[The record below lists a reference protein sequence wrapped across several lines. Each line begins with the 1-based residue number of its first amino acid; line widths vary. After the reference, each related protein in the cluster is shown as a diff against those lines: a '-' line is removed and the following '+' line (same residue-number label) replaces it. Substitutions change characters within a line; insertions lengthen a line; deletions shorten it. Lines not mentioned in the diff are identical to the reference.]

1 MRKTLFLLCALA
13 VAGAG
18 AQNKMADILSSIETN
33 NPQLKAGAQMVLSQK
48 AEVSS
53 QNSLADPTFELEHMW
68 GAQNA
73 GDRKYDITVSQAF
86 DFPSLYVQRNQMGNL
101 KRSLYDGQQALL
113 RQQVLLQAKELCLR
127 IVYLNR
133 CIQLGEERQA
143 AADRLAALY
152 RERLAT
158 GDAAILD
165 VNKIEIEQL
174 NVTTA
179 NTRLRNDRSACLAQL
194 RALNGGEPFEG
205 GLEMLTDYPQ
215 AAMPASFDDLKAQAL
230 QADPELQLL
239 RQESLIAD
247 KSVALNRAGW
257 LPKFELG
264 YRHAYEL
271 GERFNGLSVGISIP
285 LFANR
290 KKVKMAKA
298 QALAGSFAVNNRE
311 QQALAELQTAY
322 DEAVSLQRDHARY
335 DLLMRQNNLGL
346 LQKALTAGQISM
358 VEYLVDAT
366 QLYEAFDNRLSLEY
380 EYQLRLA
387 RMYKFEL

>member
-1 MRKTLFLLCALA
+1 MRKMILLLCALTLS
-13 VAGAG
+13 GAG
-18 AQNKMADILSSIETN
+18 AQNNMADILSCIEAN

-53 QNSLADPTFELEHMW
+53 QNSLADPTFELEHLW

-73 GDRKYDITVSQAF
+73 GDRKYDITVLQSF
-86 DFPSLYVQRNQMGNL
+86 DFPSLYVQRNRVGNL
-101 KRSLYDGQQALL
+101 KRSLYDGQQTLL

-133 CIQLGEERQA
+133 CIELSDKRLA
-143 AADRLAALY
+143 AADELARLY
-152 RERLAT
+152 RGKLES

-179 NTRLRNDRSACLAQL
+179 NTRLRNELATCLAQL
-194 RALNGGEPFEG
+194 RALNGGESLDVE
-205 GLEMLTDYPQ
+205 LSTLTYPE
-215 AAMPASFDDLKAQAL
+215 AVLPASFDELKTQAL

-247 KSVALNRAGW
+247 KSVALNRSGW

-271 GERFNGLSVGISIP
+271 GERFNGFAVGVSIP

-298 QALAGSFAVNNRE
+298 QALAGTFAVNNRE
-311 QQALAELQTAY
+311 QQALAELQSAY
-322 DEAVSLQRDHARY
+322 DEAVTLQRNHARY
-335 DLLMRQNNLGL
+335 DLLTRQNNLGL
-346 LQKALTAGQISM
+346 LQKALATGKISM

-387 RMYKFEL
+387 RLYKFEL

>member
-1 MRKTLFLLCALA
+1 MILLLCALSLS
-13 VAGAG
+13 GAG
-18 AQNKMADILSSIETN
+18 AQNNMADILSCIEAN

-53 QNSLADPTFELEHMW
+53 QNSLADPTFELEHLW

-73 GDRKYDITVSQAF
+73 GDRKYDITVLQSF
-86 DFPSLYVQRNQMGNL
+86 DFPSLYVQRNRVGNL
-101 KRSLYDGQQALL
+101 KRSLYDGQQTLL

-133 CIQLGEERQA
+133 CIELSDKRLA
-143 AADRLAALY
+143 AADELARLY
-152 RERLAT
+152 RGKLES

-179 NTRLRNDRSACLAQL
+179 NTRLRNELATCLAQL
-194 RALNGGEPFEG
+194 RALNGGESLDVE
-205 GLEMLTDYPQ
+205 LSTLTYPE
-215 AAMPASFDDLKAQAL
+215 AVLPASFDELKTQAL

-247 KSVALNRAGW
+247 KSVALNRSGW

-271 GERFNGLSVGISIP
+271 GERFNGFAVGVSIP

-298 QALAGSFAVNNRE
+298 QALAGTFAVNNRE
-311 QQALAELQTAY
+311 QQALAELQSAY
-322 DEAVSLQRDHARY
+322 DEAVTLQRNHARY
-335 DLLMRQNNLGL
+335 DLLTRQNNLGL
-346 LQKALTAGQISM
+346 LQKALVTGKISM

-387 RMYKFEL
+387 RLYKFEL

>member
-1 MRKTLFLLCALA
+1 MILLLCALSLS
-13 VAGAG
+13 GAG
-18 AQNKMADILSSIETN
+18 AQNNMADILSCIEAN
-33 NPQLKAGAQMVLSQK
+33 NPQLKAGAQMILSQK

-53 QNSLADPTFELEHMW
+53 QNSLADPTFELEHLW

-73 GDRKYDITVSQAF
+73 GDRKYDITVLQSF
-86 DFPSLYVQRNQMGNL
+86 DFPSLYVQRNRVGNL
-101 KRSLYDGQQALL
+101 KRSLYDGQQTLL

-133 CIQLGEERQA
+133 CIELSDKRLA
-143 AADRLAALY
+143 AADELARLY
-152 RERLAT
+152 RGKLES

-179 NTRLRNDRSACLAQL
+179 NTRLRNELATCLAQL
-194 RALNGGEPFEG
+194 RALNGGESLDVE
-205 GLEMLTDYPQ
+205 LSTLTYPE
-215 AAMPASFDDLKAQAL
+215 AVLPASFDELKTQAL

-247 KSVALNRAGW
+247 KSVALNRSGW

-271 GERFNGLSVGISIP
+271 GERFNGFAVGVSIP

-298 QALAGSFAVNNRE
+298 QALAGTFAVNNRE
-311 QQALAELQTAY
+311 QQALAELQSAY
-322 DEAVSLQRDHARY
+322 DEAVTLQRNHARY
-335 DLLMRQNNLGL
+335 DLLTRQNNLGL
-346 LQKALTAGQISM
+346 LQKALAAGKISM

-387 RMYKFEL
+387 RLYKFEL

>member
-1 MRKTLFLLCALA
+1 MILLLCALTLS
-13 VAGAG
+13 GAG
-18 AQNKMADILSSIETN
+18 AQNNMADILSCIEAN

-53 QNSLADPTFELEHMW
+53 QNSLADPTFELEHLW

-73 GDRKYDITVSQAF
+73 GDRKYDITVLQSF
-86 DFPSLYVQRNQMGNL
+86 DFPSLYVQRNRVGNL
-101 KRSLYDGQQALL
+101 KRSLYDGQQTLL

-127 IVYLNR
+127 IVYLSR
-133 CIQLGEERQA
+133 CIELSDKRLA
-143 AADRLAALY
+143 AADELARLY
-152 RERLAT
+152 RGKLES

-179 NTRLRNDRSACLAQL
+179 NTRLRNELSTCLAQL
-194 RALNGGEPFEG
+194 RALNGGESLDVE
-205 GLEMLTDYPQ
+205 LSALTYPE
-215 AAMPASFDDLKAQAL
+215 AVLPASFDELKTQAL

-247 KSVALNRAGW
+247 KSVALNRSGW

-271 GERFNGLSVGISIP
+271 GERFNGFAVGVSIP

-298 QALAGSFAVNNRE
+298 QALAGTFAVNNRE
-311 QQALAELQTAY
+311 QQALAELQSAY
-322 DEAVSLQRDHARY
+322 DEAVTLQRNHARY
-335 DLLMRQNNLGL
+335 DLLTRQNNLGL
-346 LQKALTAGQISM
+346 LQKALAAGKISM

-387 RMYKFEL
+387 RLYKFEL

>member
-1 MRKTLFLLCALA
+1 MILLLCALSLS
-13 VAGAG
+13 GAG
-18 AQNKMADILSSIETN
+18 AQNNMADILSCIEAN

-53 QNSLADPTFELEHMW
+53 QNSLADPTFELEHLW

-73 GDRKYDITVSQAF
+73 GDRKYDITVLQSF
-86 DFPSLYVQRNQMGNL
+86 DFPSLYVQRNRVGNL
-101 KRSLYDGQQALL
+101 KRSLYDGQQTLL

-133 CIQLGEERQA
+133 CIELSDKRLA
-143 AADRLAALY
+143 AADELARLY
-152 RERLAT
+152 RGKLES

-179 NTRLRNDRSACLAQL
+179 NTRLRNELATCLAQL
-194 RALNGGEPFEG
+194 RALNGGESLDVE
-205 GLEMLTDYPQ
+205 LSTLTYPE
-215 AAMPASFDDLKAQAL
+215 AVLPASFDELKTQAL

-247 KSVALNRAGW
+247 KSVALNRSGW

-271 GERFNGLSVGISIP
+271 GERFNGFAVGVSIP

-298 QALAGSFAVNNRE
+298 QALAGTFAVNNRE
-311 QQALAELQTAY
+311 QQALAELQSAY
-322 DEAVSLQRDHARY
+322 DEAVTLKQNHARY
-335 DLLMRQNNLGL
+335 DLLTRQNNLGL
-346 LQKALTAGQISM
+346 LQKALAAGKISM

-387 RMYKFEL
+387 RLYKFEL

>member
-1 MRKTLFLLCALA
+1 MILLLCALSLS
-13 VAGAG
+13 GAG
-18 AQNKMADILSSIETN
+18 AQNNMADILSCIEAN

-53 QNSLADPTFELEHMW
+53 QNSLADPTFELEHLW

-73 GDRKYDITVSQAF
+73 GDRKYDITVLQSF
-86 DFPSLYVQRNQMGNL
+86 DFPSLYVQRNRVGNL
-101 KRSLYDGQQALL
+101 KRSLYDGQQTLL

-133 CIQLGEERQA
+133 SIELSDKRLA
-143 AADRLAALY
+143 AADELARLY
-152 RERLAT
+152 RGKLES

-179 NTRLRNDRSACLAQL
+179 NTRLRNELATCLAQL
-194 RALNGGEPFEG
+194 RALNGGESLDVE
-205 GLEMLTDYPQ
+205 LSTLTYPE
-215 AAMPASFDDLKAQAL
+215 AVLPASFDELKTQAL

-247 KSVALNRAGW
+247 KSVALNRSGW

-271 GERFNGLSVGISIP
+271 GERFNGFAVGVSIP

-298 QALAGSFAVNNRE
+298 QALAGTFAVNNRE
-311 QQALAELQTAY
+311 QQALAELQSAY
-322 DEAVSLQRDHARY
+322 DEAVTLKQNHARY
-335 DLLMRQNNLGL
+335 DLLTRQNNLGL
-346 LQKALTAGQISM
+346 LQKALAAGKISM

-387 RMYKFEL
+387 RLYKFEL

>member
-1 MRKTLFLLCALA
+1 MILLLCALTLS
-13 VAGAG
+13 GAG
-18 AQNKMADILSSIETN
+18 AQNNMADILSCIEAN
-33 NPQLKAGAQMVLSQK
+33 NPRLKAGAQMVLSQK

-53 QNSLADPTFELEHMW
+53 QNSLADPTFELEHLW

-73 GDRKYDITVSQAF
+73 GDRKYDITVLQSF
-86 DFPSLYVQRNQMGNL
+86 DFPSLYVQRNRVGNL
-101 KRSLYDGQQALL
+101 KRSLYDGQQTLL

-133 CIQLGEERQA
+133 CIELSDKRLA
-143 AADRLAALY
+143 AADELARLY
-152 RERLAT
+152 RGKLES

-179 NTRLRNDRSACLAQL
+179 NARLRNELSTCLAQL
-194 RALNGGEPFEG
+194 RALNGGESLDVE
-205 GLEMLTDYPQ
+205 LSTLTYPE
-215 AAMPASFDDLKAQAL
+215 AVLPASFDELKTQAL

-247 KSVALNRAGW
+247 KSVALNRSGW

-271 GERFNGLSVGISIP
+271 GERFNGFAVGVSIP

-298 QALAGSFAVNNRE
+298 QALAGTFAVNNRE
-311 QQALAELQTAY
+311 QQALAELQSAY
-322 DEAVSLQRDHARY
+322 DEAVTLQRNHARY
-335 DLLMRQNNLGL
+335 DLLTRQNNLGL
-346 LQKALTAGQISM
+346 LQKALAAGKISM

-387 RMYKFEL
+387 RLYKFEL

>member
-1 MRKTLFLLCALA
+1 MILLLCALTLS
-13 VAGAG
+13 GAG
-18 AQNKMADILSSIETN
+18 AQNNMADILSCIEAN

-53 QNSLADPTFELEHMW
+53 QNSLADPTFELEHLW
-68 GAQNA
+68 GTQNA
-73 GDRKYDITVSQAF
+73 GDRKYDITVLQSF
-86 DFPSLYVQRNQMGNL
+86 DFPSLYVQRNRVGNL
-101 KRSLYDGQQALL
+101 KRSLYDGQQTLL

-133 CIQLGEERQA
+133 CIELSDKRLA
-143 AADRLAALY
+143 AADELARLY
-152 RERLAT
+152 RGKLES

-179 NTRLRNDRSACLAQL
+179 NTRLRNELAICLAQL
-194 RALNGGEPFEG
+194 RALNGGESLDVE
-205 GLEMLTDYPQ
+205 LSTLTYPE
-215 AAMPASFDDLKAQAL
+215 AVLPASFDELKTQAL

-247 KSVALNRAGW
+247 KSVALNRSGW

-271 GERFNGLSVGISIP
+271 GERFNGFAVGVSIP

-298 QALAGSFAVNNRE
+298 QALAGTFAVNNRE
-311 QQALAELQTAY
+311 QQALAELQSAY
-322 DEAVSLQRDHARY
+322 DEAVTLKQNHARY
-335 DLLMRQNNLGL
+335 DLLTRQNNLGL
-346 LQKALTAGQISM
+346 LQKALAAGKISM

-387 RMYKFEL
+387 RLYKFEL

>member
-1 MRKTLFLLCALA
+1 MILLLCALTLS
-13 VAGAG
+13 GAG
-18 AQNKMADILSSIETN
+18 AQNNMADILSCIEAN

-53 QNSLADPTFELEHMW
+53 QNSLADPTFELEHLW

-73 GDRKYDITVSQAF
+73 GDRKYDITVLQSF
-86 DFPSLYVQRNQMGNL
+86 DFPSLYVQRNRVGNL
-101 KRSLYDGQQALL
+101 KRSLYDGQQTLL

-133 CIQLGEERQA
+133 CIELSDKRLA
-143 AADRLAALY
+143 AADELARLY
-152 RERLAT
+152 RGKLES

-179 NTRLRNDRSACLAQL
+179 NARLRNELSTCLAQL
-194 RALNGGEPFEG
+194 RALNGGESLDVE
-205 GLEMLTDYPQ
+205 LSTLTYPE
-215 AAMPASFDDLKAQAL
+215 AVLPASFDELKTQAL

-247 KSVALNRAGW
+247 KSVALNRSGW

-271 GERFNGLSVGISIP
+271 GERFNGFAVGVSIP

-298 QALAGSFAVNNRE
+298 QALAGTFAVNNRE
-311 QQALAELQTAY
+311 QQALAELQSAY
-322 DEAVSLQRDHARY
+322 DEAVTLQRNHARY
-335 DLLMRQNNLGL
+335 DLLTRQNNLGL
-346 LQKALTAGQISM
+346 LQKALAAGKISM

-387 RMYKFEL
+387 RLYKFEL

>member
-1 MRKTLFLLCALA
+1 MILLLCALTLS
-13 VAGAG
+13 GAG
-18 AQNKMADILSSIETN
+18 AQNNMADILSCIEAN

-53 QNSLADPTFELEHMW
+53 QNSLADPTFELEHLW

-73 GDRKYDITVSQAF
+73 GDRKYDITVLQSF
-86 DFPSLYVQRNQMGNL
+86 DFPSLYVQRNRVGNL
-101 KRSLYDGQQALL
+101 KRSLYDGQQTLL

-133 CIQLGEERQA
+133 CIELSDKRLA
-143 AADRLAALY
+143 AADELARLY
-152 RERLAT
+152 RGKLES

-179 NTRLRNDRSACLAQL
+179 NTRLRNELATCLAQL
-194 RALNGGEPFEG
+194 RALNGGESLDVE
-205 GLEMLTDYPQ
+205 LSTLTYPE
-215 AAMPASFDDLKAQAL
+215 AVLPASFDELKTQAL

-247 KSVALNRAGW
+247 KSVTLNRSGW

-271 GERFNGLSVGISIP
+271 GERFNGFAVGVSIP

-298 QALAGSFAVNNRE
+298 QALAGTFAVNNRE
-311 QQALAELQTAY
+311 QQALAELQSAY
-322 DEAVSLQRDHARY
+322 DEAVTLQRNHARY
-335 DLLMRQNNLGL
+335 DLLTRQNNLGL
-346 LQKALTAGQISM
+346 LQKALAAGKISM

-387 RMYKFEL
+387 RLYKFEL

>member
-1 MRKTLFLLCALA
+1 MRKMILLLCALTLS
-13 VAGAG
+13 GAG
-18 AQNKMADILSSIETN
+18 AQNNMADILSCIEAN

-53 QNSLADPTFELEHMW
+53 QNSLADPTFELEHLW

-73 GDRKYDITVSQAF
+73 GDRKYDITVLQSF
-86 DFPSLYVQRNQMGNL
+86 DFPSLYVQRNRVGNL
-101 KRSLYDGQQALL
+101 KRSLYDGQQTLL

-133 CIQLGEERQA
+133 CIELSDKRLA
-143 AADRLAALY
+143 AADELARLY
-152 RERLAT
+152 RGKLES

-179 NTRLRNDRSACLAQL
+179 NARLRNELSTCLAQL
-194 RALNGGEPFEG
+194 RALNGGESLDVE
-205 GLEMLTDYPQ
+205 LSTLTYPE
-215 AAMPASFDDLKAQAL
+215 AVLPASFDELKTQAL

-247 KSVALNRAGW
+247 KSVALNRSGW

-271 GERFNGLSVGISIP
+271 GERFNGFAVGVSIP

-298 QALAGSFAVNNRE
+298 QALAGTFAVNNRE
-311 QQALAELQTAY
+311 QQALAELQSAY
-322 DEAVSLQRDHARY
+322 DEAVTLQRNHARY
-335 DLLMRQNNLGL
+335 DLLTRQNNLGL
-346 LQKALTAGQISM
+346 LQKALAAGKISM

-387 RMYKFEL
+387 RLYKFEL

>member
-1 MRKTLFLLCALA
+1 MILLLCALTLS
-13 VAGAG
+13 GAG
-18 AQNKMADILSSIETN
+18 AQNNMADILSCIEAN

-53 QNSLADPTFELEHMW
+53 QNSLADPTFELEHLW

-73 GDRKYDITVSQAF
+73 GDRKYDITVLQSF
-86 DFPSLYVQRNQMGNL
+86 DFPSLYVQRNRVGNL
-101 KRSLYDGQQALL
+101 KRSLYDGQQTLL

-133 CIQLGEERQA
+133 CIELSDKRLA
-143 AADRLAALY
+143 AADELARLY
-152 RERLAT
+152 RGKLES

-179 NTRLRNDRSACLAQL
+179 NARLRNELSTCLAQL
-194 RALNGGEPFEG
+194 RALNGGESLDVE
-205 GLEMLTDYPQ
+205 LSTLTYPE
-215 AAMPASFDDLKAQAL
+215 AVLPASFDELKTQAL

-247 KSVALNRAGW
+247 KSVALNRSGW

-271 GERFNGLSVGISIP
+271 GERFNGFAVGVSIP

-298 QALAGSFAVNNRE
+298 QALAGTFAVNNRE
-311 QQALAELQTAY
+311 QQALAELQSAY
-322 DEAVSLQRDHARY
+322 DEAVTLQRNHARY
-335 DLLMRQNNLGL
+335 DLLTRQNNLGL
-346 LQKALTAGQISM
+346 LQKALATGKISM

-387 RMYKFEL
+387 RLYKFEL

>member
-1 MRKTLFLLCALA
+1 MILLLCALTLS
-13 VAGAG
+13 GAG
-18 AQNKMADILSSIETN
+18 AQNNMADILSCIEAN

-53 QNSLADPTFELEHMW
+53 QNSLADPTFELEHLW

-73 GDRKYDITVSQAF
+73 GDRKYDITVLQSF
-86 DFPSLYVQRNQMGNL
+86 DFPSLYVQRNRVGNL
-101 KRSLYDGQQALL
+101 KRSLYDGQQTLL

-133 CIQLGEERQA
+133 CIELSDKRLA
-143 AADRLAALY
+143 AADELARLY
-152 RERLAT
+152 RGKLES
-158 GDAAILD
+158 GDVAILD

-179 NTRLRNDRSACLAQL
+179 NTRLRNELATCLAQL
-194 RALNGGEPFEG
+194 RALNGGEALDVE
-205 GLEMLTDYPQ
+205 LSALTYPE
-215 AAMPASFDDLKAQAL
+215 AVLPASFDELKTQAL
-230 QADPELQLL
+230 QADLELQLL

-247 KSVALNRAGW
+247 KSVALNRSGW

-271 GERFNGLSVGISIP
+271 GERFNGFAVGVSIP

-298 QALAGSFAVNNRE
+298 QALAGTFAVNNRE
-311 QQALAELQTAY
+311 QQALAELQSAY
-322 DEAVSLQRDHARY
+322 DEAVTLQRNHARY
-335 DLLMRQNNLGL
+335 DLLTRQNNLGL
-346 LQKALTAGQISM
+346 LQKALATGKISM

-387 RMYKFEL
+387 RLYKFEL

>member
-1 MRKTLFLLCALA
+1 MILLLCALTLS
-13 VAGAG
+13 GAG
-18 AQNKMADILSSIETN
+18 AQNNMADILSCIEAN

-53 QNSLADPTFELEHMW
+53 QNSLADPTFELEHLW

-73 GDRKYDITVSQAF
+73 GDRKYDITVLQSF
-86 DFPSLYVQRNQMGNL
+86 DFPSLYVQRNRVGNL
-101 KRSLYDGQQALL
+101 KRSLYDGQQTLL

-133 CIQLGEERQA
+133 CIELSDKRLA
-143 AADRLAALY
+143 AADELARLY
-152 RERLAT
+152 RGKLES

-179 NTRLRNDRSACLAQL
+179 NTRLRNELAICLAQL
-194 RALNGGEPFEG
+194 RALNGGESLDVE
-205 GLEMLTDYPQ
+205 LSTLTYPE
-215 AAMPASFDDLKAQAL
+215 AVLPASFAELKTQAL

-247 KSVALNRAGW
+247 KSVALNRSGW

-271 GERFNGLSVGISIP
+271 GERFNGFAVGVSIP

-298 QALAGSFAVNNRE
+298 QALAGTFAVNNRE
-311 QQALAELQTAY
+311 QQALAELQSAY
-322 DEAVSLQRDHARY
+322 DEAVTLQRNHARY
-335 DLLMRQNNLGL
+335 DLLTRQNNLGL
-346 LQKALTAGQISM
+346 LQKALAAGKISM

-387 RMYKFEL
+387 RLYKFEL

>member
-1 MRKTLFLLCALA
+1 MILLLCALTLS
-13 VAGAG
+13 GAG
-18 AQNKMADILSSIETN
+18 AQNNMADILSCIEAN

-53 QNSLADPTFELEHMW
+53 QNSLADPTFELEHLW

-73 GDRKYDITVSQAF
+73 GDRKYDITVLQSF
-86 DFPSLYVQRNQMGNL
+86 DFPSLYVQRNRVGNL
-101 KRSLYDGQQALL
+101 KRSLYDGQQTLL

-133 CIQLGEERQA
+133 CIELSDKRLA
-143 AADRLAALY
+143 AADELARLY
-152 RERLAT
+152 RGKLES

-179 NTRLRNDRSACLAQL
+179 NTRLRNELATCLAQL
-194 RALNGGEPFEG
+194 RALNGGESLDVE
-205 GLEMLTDYPQ
+205 LSTLTYPE
-215 AAMPASFDDLKAQAL
+215 AVLPASFDELKTQAL

-239 RQESLIAD
+239 RRESLIAD
-247 KSVALNRAGW
+247 KSVAPNRSGW
-257 LPKFELG
+257 LPRFELG
-264 YRHAYEL
+264 YRQAYEL
-271 GERFNGLSVGISIP
+271 GERFNGFAVGVSIP

-298 QALAGSFAVNNRE
+298 QALAGTFAVNNRE
-311 QQALAELQTAY
+311 QQALAELQSAY
-322 DEAVSLQRDHARY
+322 DEAVTLQRNHARY
-335 DLLMRQNNLGL
+335 DLLTRQNNLGL
-346 LQKALTAGQISM
+346 LQKALATGKISM

-387 RMYKFEL
+387 RLYKFEL

>member
-1 MRKTLFLLCALA
+1 MILLLCALTLS
-13 VAGAG
+13 GAG
-18 AQNKMADILSSIETN
+18 AQNNMADILSCIEAN

-53 QNSLADPTFELEHMW
+53 QNSLADPTFELEHLW

-73 GDRKYDITVSQAF
+73 GDRKYDITVLQSF
-86 DFPSLYVQRNQMGNL
+86 DFPSLYVQRNRVGNL
-101 KRSLYDGQQALL
+101 KRSLYDGQQTLL

-133 CIQLGEERQA
+133 CIELSDKRLA
-143 AADRLAALY
+143 AADELARLY
-152 RERLAT
+152 RGKLES

-179 NTRLRNDRSACLAQL
+179 NARLRNELSTCLAQL
-194 RALNGGEPFEG
+194 RALNGGESLDVE
-205 GLEMLTDYPQ
+205 LSTLTYPE
-215 AAMPASFDDLKAQAL
+215 AVLPASFDELKTQAL

-247 KSVALNRAGW
+247 KSVALNRSGW

-271 GERFNGLSVGISIP
+271 GERFNGFAVGVSIP

-298 QALAGSFAVNNRE
+298 QALAGTFAVNNRE
-311 QQALAELQTAY
+311 QQALAELQSAY
-322 DEAVSLQRDHARY
+322 DEAVTLKQNHARY
-335 DLLMRQNNLGL
+335 DLLTRQNNLGL
-346 LQKALTAGQISM
+346 LQKALAAGKISM

-387 RMYKFEL
+387 RLYKFEL

>member
-1 MRKTLFLLCALA
+1 MKLYFKQRFFSWF
-13 VAGAG
+13 
-18 AQNKMADILSSIETN
+18 DS
-33 NPQLKAGAQMVLSQK
+33 
-48 AEVSS
+48 
-53 QNSLADPTFELEHMW
+53 
-68 GAQNA
+68 
-73 GDRKYDITVSQAF
+73 YDIYAEDGSVLFTVE
-86 DFPSLYVQRNQMGNL
+86 
-101 KRSLYDGQQALL
+101 GQLSWGHMLHILNAQGEHIATVK
-113 RQQVLLQAKELCLR
+113 QV
-127 IVYLNR
+127 V
-133 CIQLGEERQA
+133 
-143 AADRLAALY
+143 
-152 RERLAT
+152 
-158 GDAAILD
+158 
-165 VNKIEIEQL
+165 
-174 NVTTA
+174 
-179 NTRLRNDRSACLAQL
+179 
-194 RALNGGEPFEG
+194 
-205 GLEMLTDYPQ
+205 LT
-215 AAMPASFDDLKAQAL
+215 
-230 QADPELQLL
+230 
-239 RQESLIAD
+239 
-247 KSVALNRAGW
+247 W

-322 DEAVSLQRDHARY
+322 DEAVSLQQDHARY

>member
-1 MRKTLFLLCALA
+1 MILLLCALTLS
-13 VAGAG
+13 GAG
-18 AQNKMADILSSIETN
+18 AQNNMADILSCIEAN

-53 QNSLADPTFELEHMW
+53 QNSLADPTFELEHLW

-73 GDRKYDITVSQAF
+73 GDRKYDITVLQSF
-86 DFPSLYVQRNQMGNL
+86 DFPSLYVQRNRVGNL
-101 KRSLYDGQQALL
+101 KRSLYDGQQTLL

-133 CIQLGEERQA
+133 CIELSDKRLA
-143 AADRLAALY
+143 AADELARLY
-152 RERLAT
+152 RGKLES

-179 NTRLRNDRSACLAQL
+179 NTRLRNELATCLAQL
-194 RALNGGEPFEG
+194 RALNGGESLDVE
-205 GLEMLTDYPQ
+205 LSTLTYPE
-215 AAMPASFDDLKAQAL
+215 AVLPASFDELKTQAL

-247 KSVALNRAGW
+247 KSVALNRSGW

-271 GERFNGLSVGISIP
+271 GERFNGFAVGVSIP

-298 QALAGSFAVNNRE
+298 QALAGTFAVNNRE
-311 QQALAELQTAY
+311 QQALAELQSAY
-322 DEAVSLQRDHARY
+322 DEAVTLQRNHARY
-335 DLLMRQNNLGL
+335 DLLTRQNNLGL
-346 LQKALTAGQISM
+346 LQKALATGKISM

-387 RMYKFEL
+387 RLYKFEL

>member
-1 MRKTLFLLCALA
+1 MILLLCALSLS
-13 VAGAG
+13 GAG
-18 AQNKMADILSSIETN
+18 AQNNMADILSCIEAN

-53 QNSLADPTFELEHMW
+53 QNSLADPTFELEHLW

-73 GDRKYDITVSQAF
+73 GDRKYDITVLQSF
-86 DFPSLYVQRNQMGNL
+86 DFPSLYVQRNRVGNL
-101 KRSLYDGQQALL
+101 KRSLYDGQQTLL

-133 CIQLGEERQA
+133 CIELSDKRLA
-143 AADRLAALY
+143 AADELARLY
-152 RERLAT
+152 RGKLES

-179 NTRLRNDRSACLAQL
+179 NTRLRNELATCLAQL
-194 RALNGGEPFEG
+194 RALNGGESLDVE
-205 GLEMLTDYPQ
+205 LSTLTYPE
-215 AAMPASFDDLKAQAL
+215 AVLPASFDELKPQAL

-247 KSVALNRAGW
+247 KSVALNRSGW

-271 GERFNGLSVGISIP
+271 GERFNGFAVGVSIP

-298 QALAGSFAVNNRE
+298 QALAGTFAVNNRE
-311 QQALAELQTAY
+311 QQALAELQSAY
-322 DEAVSLQRDHARY
+322 DEAVTLQRNHARY
-335 DLLMRQNNLGL
+335 DLLTRQNNLGL
-346 LQKALTAGQISM
+346 LQKALAAGKISM

-387 RMYKFEL
+387 RLYKFEL

>member
-53 QNSLADPTFELEHMW
+53 QNSLADPTFELEHLW

-86 DFPSLYVQRNQMGNL
+86 DFPSLYVQRNQVGNL

-205 GLEMLTDYPQ
+205 GLEMLADYPQ

-264 YRHAYEL
+264 YRHTYEL

-311 QQALAELQTAY
+311 QQALAELQTTY

>member
-1 MRKTLFLLCALA
+1 MILLLCALTLS
-13 VAGAG
+13 GAG
-18 AQNKMADILSSIETN
+18 AQNNMADILSCIEAN

-53 QNSLADPTFELEHMW
+53 QNSLADPTFELEHLW

-73 GDRKYDITVSQAF
+73 GDRKYDITVLQSF
-86 DFPSLYVQRNQMGNL
+86 DFPSLYVQRNRVGNL
-101 KRSLYDGQQALL
+101 KRSLYDGQQTLL

-133 CIQLGEERQA
+133 CIELSDKRLA
-143 AADRLAALY
+143 AADELARLY
-152 RERLAT
+152 RGRLES

-179 NTRLRNDRSACLAQL
+179 NTRLRNELATSLAQL
-194 RALNGGEPFEG
+194 RALDGGESPDVE
-205 GLEMLTDYPQ
+205 LSTLTYPQ
-215 AAMPASFDDLKAQAL
+215 AVLPASFDELKTQAL

-247 KSVALNRAGW
+247 KSVALNRSGW

-271 GERFNGLSVGISIP
+271 GERFNGFAVGVSIP

-298 QALAGSFAVNNRE
+298 QALAGTFAVNNRE
-311 QQALAELQTAY
+311 QQALAELQSAY
-322 DEAVSLQRDHARY
+322 DEAVTLKQNHARY
-335 DLLMRQNNLGL
+335 DLLTRQNNLGL
-346 LQKALTAGQISM
+346 LQKALAAGKISM

-387 RMYKFEL
+387 RLYKFEL

>member
-1 MRKTLFLLCALA
+1 MILLLCALSLS
-13 VAGAG
+13 GAG
-18 AQNKMADILSSIETN
+18 AQNNMADILSCIEAN

-53 QNSLADPTFELEHMW
+53 QNSLADPTFELEHLW

-73 GDRKYDITVSQAF
+73 GDRKYDITVLQSF
-86 DFPSLYVQRNQMGNL
+86 DFPSLYVQRNRVGNL
-101 KRSLYDGQQALL
+101 KRSLYDGQQTLL

-133 CIQLGEERQA
+133 CIELSDKRLA
-143 AADRLAALY
+143 AADELARLY
-152 RERLAT
+152 RGKLES

-179 NTRLRNDRSACLAQL
+179 NTRLRNELATCLAQL
-194 RALNGGEPFEG
+194 RALNGGESLDVE
-205 GLEMLTDYPQ
+205 LSTLTYPE
-215 AAMPASFDDLKAQAL
+215 AVLPASFDELKTQAL

-247 KSVALNRAGW
+247 KSVALNRSGW

-264 YRHAYEL
+264 YRYAYEL
-271 GERFNGLSVGISIP
+271 GERFNGFAVGVSIP

-298 QALAGSFAVNNRE
+298 QALAGTFAVNNRE
-311 QQALAELQTAY
+311 QQALAELQSAY
-322 DEAVSLQRDHARY
+322 DEAVTLKQNHARY
-335 DLLMRQNNLGL
+335 DLLTRQNNLGL
-346 LQKALTAGQISM
+346 LQKALAAGKISM

-387 RMYKFEL
+387 RLYKFEL

>member
-53 QNSLADPTFELEHMW
+53 QNSLADPTFELEHLW

-179 NTRLRNDRSACLAQL
+179 NTRLRNELATCLAQL
-194 RALNGGEPFEG
+194 RALNGGESLDVE
-205 GLEMLTDYPQ
+205 LSTLTYPE
-215 AAMPASFDDLKAQAL
+215 AVLPASFDELKTQAL

-247 KSVALNRAGW
+247 KSVALNRSGW

-271 GERFNGLSVGISIP
+271 GERFNGFAVGVSIP

-298 QALAGSFAVNNRE
+298 QALAGTFAVNNRE
-311 QQALAELQTAY
+311 QQALAELQSAY
-322 DEAVSLQRDHARY
+322 DEAVTLQRNHARY
-335 DLLMRQNNLGL
+335 DLLTRQNNLGL
-346 LQKALTAGQISM
+346 LQKALAAGKISM

-387 RMYKFEL
+387 RLYKFEL

>member
-1 MRKTLFLLCALA
+1 MRKTIALFCALVA
-13 VAGAG
+13 VSAG
-18 AQNKMADILSSIETN
+18 AQNNITRILSSIEAN
-33 NPQLKAGAQMVLSQK
+33 NPRLKAGAQMVLSQK

-53 QNSLADPTFELEHMW
+53 QNSLEDPSFGFEHLW
-68 GAQNA
+68 GAENA
-73 GDRKYDITVSQAF
+73 RDRKYDISVSQSF
-86 DFPSLYVQRNQMGNL
+86 DFPSLYVQRNQVGNL

-133 CIQLGEERQA
+133 CIALGNERQA
-143 AADRLAALY
+143 AADRLAHLY
-152 RERLAT
+152 RDRLET

-174 NVTTA
+174 NVSTA
-179 NTRLRNDRSACLAQL
+179 NARLRNELAACLSQL
-194 RALNGGEPFEG
+194 RVLNGGETLDVE
-205 GLEMLTDYPQ
+205 LSALADYPDSSL
-215 AAMPASFDDLKAQAL
+215 PASFDELKEQAL

-239 RQESLIAD
+239 RQENRIAD
-247 KSVALNRAGW
+247 KSVSLNRAGW

-264 YRHAYEL
+264 YRHVYEL
-271 GERFNGLSVGISIP
+271 GERFNGLSVGVSIP

-290 KKVKMAKA
+290 KKVKVAKA
-298 QALAGSFAVNNRE
+298 QALAGTFTLSSRE
-311 QQALAELQTAY
+311 QQVLAELQVAY
-322 DEAVSLQRDHARY
+322 DEAMSLRENHARY
-335 DLLMRQNNLGL
+335 DLLTRQNNLGL
-346 LQKALTAGQISM
+346 LQKALSAGQISM

-387 RMYKFEL
+387 RLYKFEL

>member
-1 MRKTLFLLCALA
+1 MILLLCALSLS
-13 VAGAG
+13 GAG
-18 AQNKMADILSSIETN
+18 AQNNMADILSCIEAN

-53 QNSLADPTFELEHMW
+53 QNSLADPTFELEHLW

-73 GDRKYDITVSQAF
+73 GDRKYDITVLQSF
-86 DFPSLYVQRNQMGNL
+86 DFPSLYVQRNRVGNL
-101 KRSLYDGQQALL
+101 KRSLYDGQQTLL

-133 CIQLGEERQA
+133 CIELSDKRLA
-143 AADRLAALY
+143 AADELARLY
-152 RERLAT
+152 RGKLES

-179 NTRLRNDRSACLAQL
+179 NARLRNELSTCLAQL
-194 RALNGGEPFEG
+194 RALNGGESLDVE
-205 GLEMLTDYPQ
+205 LSTLTYPE
-215 AAMPASFDDLKAQAL
+215 AVLPASFDELKTQAL

-247 KSVALNRAGW
+247 KSVALNRSGW

-271 GERFNGLSVGISIP
+271 GERFNGFAVGVSIP

-298 QALAGSFAVNNRE
+298 QALAGTFAVNNRE
-311 QQALAELQTAY
+311 QQALAELQSAY
-322 DEAVSLQRDHARY
+322 DEAVTLKQNHVRY
-335 DLLMRQNNLGL
+335 DLLTRQNNLGL
-346 LQKALTAGQISM
+346 LQKALAAGKISM

-387 RMYKFEL
+387 RLYKFEL

>member
-1 MRKTLFLLCALA
+1 MKKMLILLCVLA
-13 VAGAG
+13 VAGAE
-18 AQNKMADILSSIETN
+18 AQNNITGVLSSIEAN

-53 QNSLADPTFELEHMW
+53 QNSLEDPTFELEHLW

-86 DFPSLYVQRNQMGNL
+86 DFPSLYVQRNRVGNL

-133 CIQLGEERQA
+133 CIDLSDKRLK
-143 AADRLAALY
+143 AADQLARLY
-152 RERLAT
+152 REKLES

-165 VNKIEIEQL
+165 VNKIEIELL

-179 NTRLRNDRSACLAQL
+179 NTRLRNERSACLTQL
-194 RALNGGEPFEG
+194 RALNGGETFGVE
-205 GLEMLTDYPQ
+205 LSALADYPE
-215 AAMPASFDDLKAQAL
+215 AVLPASFDDLKSQAL
-230 QADPELQLL
+230 QADPELQML
-239 RQESLIAD
+239 RQENLIANQ
-247 KSVALNRAGW
+247 SVALNRAGW
-257 LPKFELG
+257 LPKFALG

-271 GERFNGLSVGISIP
+271 GERFNGLSVGVSIP

-311 QQALAELQTAY
+311 QQALAELQTSY
-322 DEAVSLQRDHARY
+322 DEAVTLQKDHARY
-335 DLLMRQNNLGL
+335 DLLTRQNNLEL
-346 LQKALTAGQISM
+346 LQKALSAGQISM

-380 EYQLRLA
+380 EYQVRLA

>member
-1 MRKTLFLLCALA
+1 MILLLCALTLS
-13 VAGAG
+13 GAG
-18 AQNKMADILSSIETN
+18 AQNNMADILSCIEAN

-53 QNSLADPTFELEHMW
+53 QNSLADPTFELEHLW

-73 GDRKYDITVSQAF
+73 GDRKYDITVLQSF
-86 DFPSLYVQRNQMGNL
+86 DFPSLYVQRNRVGNL
-101 KRSLYDGQQALL
+101 KRSLYDGQQTLL
-113 RQQVLLQAKELCLR
+113 RQQVLLQAKELCPR

-133 CIQLGEERQA
+133 CIELSDKRLA
-143 AADRLAALY
+143 AADELARLY
-152 RERLAT
+152 RGKLES

-179 NTRLRNDRSACLAQL
+179 NTRLRNELATCLAQL
-194 RALNGGEPFEG
+194 RALNGGESLDVE
-205 GLEMLTDYPQ
+205 LSTLTYPE
-215 AAMPASFDDLKAQAL
+215 AVLPASFDELKTQAL

-247 KSVALNRAGW
+247 KSVALNRSGW

-271 GERFNGLSVGISIP
+271 GERFNGFAVGVSIP

-298 QALAGSFAVNNRE
+298 QALAGTFAVNNRE
-311 QQALAELQTAY
+311 QQALAELQSAY
-322 DEAVSLQRDHARY
+322 DEAVTLKQNHARY
-335 DLLMRQNNLGL
+335 DLLTRQNNLGL
-346 LQKALTAGQISM
+346 LQKALAAGKISM

-387 RMYKFEL
+387 RLYKFEL

>member
-1 MRKTLFLLCALA
+1 MILLLCALTLS
-13 VAGAG
+13 GAG
-18 AQNKMADILSSIETN
+18 AQNNMADILSCIEAN

-53 QNSLADPTFELEHMW
+53 QNSLADPTFELEHLW
-68 GAQNA
+68 GVQNA
-73 GDRKYDITVSQAF
+73 GDRKYDITVLQSF
-86 DFPSLYVQRNQMGNL
+86 DFPSLYVQRNRVGNL
-101 KRSLYDGQQALL
+101 KRSLYDGQQTLL

-133 CIQLGEERQA
+133 CIELSDKRLA
-143 AADRLAALY
+143 AADELARLY
-152 RERLAT
+152 RGKLES

-179 NTRLRNDRSACLAQL
+179 NTRLRNELSTCLAQL
-194 RALNGGEPFEG
+194 RALNGGESLDVE
-205 GLEMLTDYPQ
+205 LSALTYPE
-215 AAMPASFDDLKAQAL
+215 AVLPASFDELKTQAL

-247 KSVALNRAGW
+247 KSVALNRSGW

-271 GERFNGLSVGISIP
+271 GERFNGFAVGVSIP

-298 QALAGSFAVNNRE
+298 QALAGTFTVNNRE
-311 QQALAELQTAY
+311 QQALAELQSAY
-322 DEAVSLQRDHARY
+322 DEAVTLKQNHARY
-335 DLLMRQNNLGL
+335 DLLARQNNLGL
-346 LQKALTAGQISM
+346 LQKALAAGKISM

-387 RMYKFEL
+387 RLYKFEL

>member
-1 MRKTLFLLCALA
+1 MRKMILLLCALSLS
-13 VAGAG
+13 GAG
-18 AQNKMADILSSIETN
+18 AQNNMADILSCIEAN

-53 QNSLADPTFELEHMW
+53 QNSLADPTFELEHLW

-73 GDRKYDITVSQAF
+73 GDRKYDITVLQSF
-86 DFPSLYVQRNQMGNL
+86 DFPSLYVQRNRVGNL
-101 KRSLYDGQQALL
+101 KRSLYDGQQTLL

-133 CIQLGEERQA
+133 CIELSDKRLA
-143 AADRLAALY
+143 AADELARLY
-152 RERLAT
+152 RGKLES

-179 NTRLRNDRSACLAQL
+179 NTRLRNELSTCLAQL
-194 RALNGGEPFEG
+194 RALNGGESLDVE
-205 GLEMLTDYPQ
+205 LSALTYPE
-215 AAMPASFDDLKAQAL
+215 AVLPTSFDELKTQAL

-247 KSVALNRAGW
+247 KSVALNRSGW

-271 GERFNGLSVGISIP
+271 GERFNGFAVGVSIP

-298 QALAGSFAVNNRE
+298 QALAGTFTVNNRE
-311 QQALAELQTAY
+311 QQALAELQSAY
-322 DEAVSLQRDHARY
+322 DEAVTLKQNHARY
-335 DLLMRQNNLGL
+335 DLLARQNNLGL
-346 LQKALTAGQISM
+346 LQKALAAGKISM

-387 RMYKFEL
+387 RLYKFEL

>member
-1 MRKTLFLLCALA
+1 MILLLCALSLS
-13 VAGAG
+13 GAG
-18 AQNKMADILSSIETN
+18 AQNNMADILSCIEAN

-53 QNSLADPTFELEHMW
+53 QNSLADPTFELEHLW

-73 GDRKYDITVSQAF
+73 GDRKYDITVLQSF
-86 DFPSLYVQRNQMGNL
+86 DFPSLYVQRNRVGNL
-101 KRSLYDGQQALL
+101 KRSLYDGQQTLL

-133 CIQLGEERQA
+133 CIELSDKRLA
-143 AADRLAALY
+143 AADELARLY
-152 RERLAT
+152 RGKLES

-179 NTRLRNDRSACLAQL
+179 NARLRNELSTCLAQL
-194 RALNGGEPFEG
+194 RALNGGESLDVE
-205 GLEMLTDYPQ
+205 LSTLTYPE
-215 AAMPASFDDLKAQAL
+215 AVLPASFDELKTQAL

-247 KSVALNRAGW
+247 KSVALNRSGW

-271 GERFNGLSVGISIP
+271 GERFNGFAVGVSIP

-298 QALAGSFAVNNRE
+298 QALAGTFAVNNRE
-311 QQALAELQTAY
+311 QQALAELQSAY
-322 DEAVSLQRDHARY
+322 DEAVTLKQNHARY
-335 DLLMRQNNLGL
+335 DLLTRQNNLGL
-346 LQKALTAGQISM
+346 LQKALAAGKISM

-387 RMYKFEL
+387 RLYKFEL

>member
-1 MRKTLFLLCALA
+1 MILLLCALTLS
-13 VAGAG
+13 GAG
-18 AQNKMADILSSIETN
+18 AQNNMADILSCIEAN

-53 QNSLADPTFELEHMW
+53 QNSLADPTFELEHLW

-73 GDRKYDITVSQAF
+73 GDRKYDITVLQSF
-86 DFPSLYVQRNQMGNL
+86 DFPSLYVQRNRVGNL
-101 KRSLYDGQQALL
+101 KRSLYDGQQTLL

-133 CIQLGEERQA
+133 CIELSDKRLA
-143 AADRLAALY
+143 AADELARLY
-152 RERLAT
+152 RGKLES

-179 NTRLRNDRSACLAQL
+179 NTRLRNELAICLAQL
-194 RALNGGEPFEG
+194 RALNGGESLDVE
-205 GLEMLTDYPQ
+205 LSTLTYPE
-215 AAMPASFDDLKAQAL
+215 AVLPASFDELKTQAL

-247 KSVALNRAGW
+247 KSVALNRSGW

-271 GERFNGLSVGISIP
+271 GERFNGFAVGVSIP

-298 QALAGSFAVNNRE
+298 QALAGTFAVNNRE
-311 QQALAELQTAY
+311 QQALAELQSAY
-322 DEAVSLQRDHARY
+322 DEAVTLQRNHARY
-335 DLLMRQNNLGL
+335 DLLTRQNNLGL
-346 LQKALTAGQISM
+346 LQKALATGKISM

-387 RMYKFEL
+387 RLYKFEL

>member
-1 MRKTLFLLCALA
+1 
-13 VAGAG
+13 
-18 AQNKMADILSSIETN
+18 MADILSCIEAN

-53 QNSLADPTFELEHMW
+53 QNSLADPTFELEHLW

-73 GDRKYDITVSQAF
+73 GDRKYDITVLQSF
-86 DFPSLYVQRNQMGNL
+86 DFPSLYVQRNLVGNL
-101 KRSLYDGQQALL
+101 KRSLYDGQQTLL

-133 CIQLGEERQA
+133 CIELS
-143 AADRLAALY
+143 DKRLAAAGELARLY
-152 RERLAT
+152 RGKLES

-179 NTRLRNDRSACLAQL
+179 NTRLRNELSTCLAQL
-194 RALNGGEPFEG
+194 RALNGGESLDVE
-205 GLEMLTDYPQ
+205 LSALTYPE
-215 AAMPASFDDLKAQAL
+215 AVLPASFDELKTQAL

-247 KSVALNRAGW
+247 KSVALNRSGW

-271 GERFNGLSVGISIP
+271 GERFNGFAVGVSIP

-298 QALAGSFAVNNRE
+298 QALAGTFTVNNRE
-311 QQALAELQTAY
+311 QQALAELQSAY
-322 DEAVSLQRDHARY
+322 DEAVTLKQNHARY
-335 DLLMRQNNLGL
+335 DLLARQNNLGL
-346 LQKALTAGQISM
+346 LQKALAAGKISM

-387 RMYKFEL
+387 RLYKFEL

>member
-1 MRKTLFLLCALA
+1 M
-13 VAGAG
+13 
-18 AQNKMADILSSIETN
+18 
-33 NPQLKAGAQMVLSQK
+33 
-48 AEVSS
+48 
-53 QNSLADPTFELEHMW
+53 
-68 GAQNA
+68 
-73 GDRKYDITVSQAF
+73 
-86 DFPSLYVQRNQMGNL
+86 
-101 KRSLYDGQQALL
+101 
-113 RQQVLLQAKELCLR
+113 
-127 IVYLNR
+127 
-133 CIQLGEERQA
+133 
-143 AADRLAALY
+143 
-152 RERLAT
+152 
-158 GDAAILD
+158 
-165 VNKIEIEQL
+165 
-174 NVTTA
+174 
-179 NTRLRNDRSACLAQL
+179 
-194 RALNGGEPFEG
+194 
-205 GLEMLTDYPQ
+205 
-215 AAMPASFDDLKAQAL
+215 
-230 QADPELQLL
+230 
-239 RQESLIAD
+239 
-247 KSVALNRAGW
+247 
-257 LPKFELG
+257 
-264 YRHAYEL
+264 

>member
-1 MRKTLFLLCALA
+1 MILLLCALTLS
-13 VAGAG
+13 GAG
-18 AQNKMADILSSIETN
+18 AQNNMADILSCIEAN

-53 QNSLADPTFELEHMW
+53 QNSLADPTFELEHLW

-73 GDRKYDITVSQAF
+73 GDRKYDITVLQSF
-86 DFPSLYVQRNQMGNL
+86 DFPSLYVQRNRVGNL
-101 KRSLYDGQQALL
+101 KRSLYDGQQTLL

-133 CIQLGEERQA
+133 SIELSDKRLA
-143 AADRLAALY
+143 AADELARLY
-152 RERLAT
+152 RGKLES

-179 NTRLRNDRSACLAQL
+179 NTRLRNELAICLAQL
-194 RALNGGEPFEG
+194 RALNGGESLDVE
-205 GLEMLTDYPQ
+205 LSTLTYPE
-215 AAMPASFDDLKAQAL
+215 AVLPASFDELKTQAL

-247 KSVALNRAGW
+247 KSVALNRSGW

-271 GERFNGLSVGISIP
+271 GERFNGFAVGVSIP

-298 QALAGSFAVNNRE
+298 QALAGTFAVNNRE
-311 QQALAELQTAY
+311 QQALAELQSAY
-322 DEAVSLQRDHARY
+322 DEAVTLQRNHARY
-335 DLLMRQNNLGL
+335 DLLTRQNNLGL
-346 LQKALTAGQISM
+346 LQKALAAGKISM

-387 RMYKFEL
+387 RLYKFEL

>member
-1 MRKTLFLLCALA
+1 MILLLCALTLS
-13 VAGAG
+13 GAG
-18 AQNKMADILSSIETN
+18 AQNNMADILSCIEAN

-53 QNSLADPTFELEHMW
+53 QNSLADPTFELEHLW

-73 GDRKYDITVSQAF
+73 GDRKYDITVLQSF
-86 DFPSLYVQRNQMGNL
+86 DFPSLYVQRNRVGNL
-101 KRSLYDGQQALL
+101 KRSLYDGQQTLL

-133 CIQLGEERQA
+133 CIELSDKRLA
-143 AADRLAALY
+143 AADELARLY
-152 RERLAT
+152 RGKLES

-179 NTRLRNDRSACLAQL
+179 NTRLRNELSTCLAQL
-194 RALNGGEPFEG
+194 RALNGGESLDVE
-205 GLEMLTDYPQ
+205 LSALTYPE
-215 AAMPASFDDLKAQAL
+215 AVLPTSFDELKNQAL

-247 KSVALNRAGW
+247 KSVALNRSGW

-271 GERFNGLSVGISIP
+271 GERFNGFAVGVSIP

-298 QALAGSFAVNNRE
+298 QALAGTFTVNNRE
-311 QQALAELQTAY
+311 QQALAELQSAY
-322 DEAVSLQRDHARY
+322 DEAVTLKQNHARY
-335 DLLMRQNNLGL
+335 DLLARQNNLGL
-346 LQKALTAGQISM
+346 LQKALAAGKISM

-387 RMYKFEL
+387 RLYKFEL